1 MHHNYVLTFWIS
13 SCNHGIQTA
22 IITLPLV
29 KISAVLHKGTSVNC
43 CLWLRRVTLNPSD
56 PSRTYVCCS
65 NTCSP
70 NLSVSLS
77 LIARLM
83 QCHHT
88 AQIWMNAS
96 IKPHQLRERSKDPVS
111 IRVKEI
117 MHIKD
122 VNISIFNESN
132 SNMPFSSSRFFVT
145 HKLYKFTFHTLKW
158 PVLVWRLWFLQETT
172 GVILQNCLKC
182 GKIMVNGD

>member
-29 KISAVLHKGTSVNC
+29 KISAALHKGTSVNC
-43 CLWLRRVTLNPSD
+43 CLWKRRVTLNPSD

-122 VNISIFNESN
+122 VNISIFKKLKAIQICLSAHQG
-132 SNMPFSSSRFFVT
+132 FLSRINYT
-145 HKLYKFTFHTLKW
+145 SLHFTLWNGLFWSDGYDFYRKQ
-158 PVLVWRLWFLQETT
+158 LV
-172 GVILQNCLKC
+172 
-182 GKIMVNGD
+182 

>member
-22 IITLPLV
+22 IITLSLV
-29 KISAVLHKGTSVNC
+29 KISAALHKGTSVNC

-96 IKPHQLRERSKDPVS
+96 IKATSTQRKIQRSRLHPSQSNDVYKRRKYFN
-111 IRVKEI
+111 IQEI
-117 MHIKD
+117 
-122 VNISIFNESN
+122 ESN

-158 PVLVWRLWFLQETT
+158 PVLVWRWWFYRKQL
-172 GVILQNCLKC
+172 V
-182 GKIMVNGD
+182 